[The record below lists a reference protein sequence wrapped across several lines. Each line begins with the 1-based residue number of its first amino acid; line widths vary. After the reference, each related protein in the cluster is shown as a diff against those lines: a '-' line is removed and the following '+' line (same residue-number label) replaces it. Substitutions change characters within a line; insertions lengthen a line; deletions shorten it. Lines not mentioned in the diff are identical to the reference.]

1 MSLASEMRNIS
12 DSANNADT
20 KLLKAYEEVINAI
33 KQAASEGKREKVFP
47 YFPHETLGEYFDMKE
62 KIINKLNSDGFKVCK
77 GSQIG
82 KGMGNWETEYVVW

>member
-20 KLLKAYEEVINAI
+20 KLLKAYEEVIRDI
-33 KQAASEGKREKVFP
+33 KKAANDGKRECVFP
-47 YFPHETLGEYFDMKE
+47 WFSHDTLGEYFEMKD
-62 KIINKLNSDGFKVCK
+62 KVKNKLSNDGFRVCK
-77 GSQIG
+77 GSSIG

>member
-47 YFPHETLGEYFDMKE
+47 ML
-62 KIINKLNSDGFKVCK
+62 IL
-77 GSQIG
+77 
-82 KGMGNWETEYVVW
+82 